1 MPKAGFISLGCPKN
15 LVDSEVMMGILAR
28 NGYEFTPRAEEAE
41 VLVVNTCSFIAPAQ
55 KESIDTILEM
65 AEYKK
70 FGAAKKLIVAGCL
83 VERYRQQILEQ
94 IPEVDAVIGT
104 GEIENILAAVEGQ
117 LRFDAGAAAALPSYL
132 YHDLTPRILSTPQH
146 AAYIKIAEGCDHPCT
161 FCIIPQLR
169 GKFRSRRF
177 ESVVREAESLAAA
190 GVREVTLIGQ
200 DTTSYGEDL
209 GLRDGLALLL
219 ERLAD
224 VEGLQWVRSLYCYP
238 NRVTQR
244 LLDTIAAHP
253 RIAKYID
260 MPLQHASRNV
270 LARMKRGANGEA
282 FLHLLDR
289 IRYTIPG
296 VALRTSFIV
305 GFPGETDADFRELC
319 GFVQTAKFDWMG
331 VFPYS
336 DVDNAS
342 SFALDEKI
350 EEETIQV
357 RQNRLMEIQQ
367 KISAR
372 KLRRFRGTRG
382 IALVEGPSKD
392 TPLVWEARLECMA
405 PDIDGKLYLNDI
417 DVAQTPLSARGA
429 DRQPLAGGRDKDC
442 LSYKTARPG
451 DFVTVEITESH
462 EYDLVGR
469 VVEILDVP
477 RAAAPHAAVTGPVH
491 RVATGAALRI
501 LA

>member
-1 MPKAGFISLGCPKN
+1 MTKAGIISLGCPKN

-28 NGYEFTPRAEEAE
+28 HGYEFTPHAEEAD

-70 FGAAKKLIVAGCL
+70 TGMAKKLIVAGCL
-83 VERYRQQILEQ
+83 VERYRDQIREQ
-94 IPEVDAVIGT
+94 IPEVDAVVGT
-104 GEIENILAAVEGQ
+104 GEIENILAAVEGE
-117 LRFDAGAAAALPSYL
+117 LRADSALPSYL
-132 YHDLTPRILSTPQH
+132 YHDLTPRILSTPKH
-146 AAYIKIAEGCDHPCT
+146 TAYIKIAEGCDHPCT

-177 ESVVREAESLAAA
+177 ESVVREAENLAAA

-219 ERLAD
+219 ERLAG

-238 NRVTQR
+238 NRVTPR
-244 LLDTIAAHP
+244 LLDTIAA
-253 RIAKYID
+253 RQRLAKYMD

-270 LARMKRGANGEA
+270 LARMKRGSNGDA
-282 FLHLLDR
+282 FLQLLDR
-289 IRYTIPG
+289 IRAVIPG

-305 GFPGETDADFRELC
+305 GFPGETHADFRELC
-319 GFVQTAKFDWMG
+319 DFVKAAEFDWMG

-336 DVDNAS
+336 DVDNAA
-342 SFALDEKI
+342 SFALDGKAD
-350 EEETIQV
+350 EETIQE
-357 RQNRLMEIQQ
+357 RRNHLMEIQQ
-367 KISAR
+367 KISAH
-372 KLRRFRGTRG
+372 KLRRFRGQLVT
-382 IALVEGPSKD
+382 ALVEGPSKD
-392 TPLVWEARLECMA
+392 TPMVWEARLEGMA
-405 PDIDGKLYLNDI
+405 PEIDGKLYLNDI
-417 DVAQTPLSARGA
+417 EIAGTTISAR
-429 DRQPLAGGRDKDC
+429 
-442 LSYKTARPG
+442 SG
-451 DFVTVEITESH
+451 DVVAAEITETH

-469 VVEILDVP
+469 VVEILDAPRLSPAVVP
-477 RAAAPHAAVTGPVH
+477 LTAPVQ